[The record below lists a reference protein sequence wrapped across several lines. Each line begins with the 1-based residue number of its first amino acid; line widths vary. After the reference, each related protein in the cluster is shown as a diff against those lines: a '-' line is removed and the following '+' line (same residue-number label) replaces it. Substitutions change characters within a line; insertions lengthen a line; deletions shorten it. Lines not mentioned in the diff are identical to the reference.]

1 MKTATQ
7 DLPCLGVGLG
17 FRDRYSTDLFS
28 DDPGVDFLEITADH
42 FFEASASK
50 QRQLELLRDR
60 YTLIPHG
67 LDLSLGSAEGLDAE
81 YLSQLA
87 NLVNALNPPWWSEH
101 IACTRA
107 GGIQIGHLSPVPFNE
122 KGRQVVVQ
130 NIHRVQEQIPV
141 PLILENITYDVTLP
155 GGSEVEG
162 EFLARIMEETGCGL
176 LLDITNLYTNT
187 VNHGLDA
194 TVFLNAL
201 PAEHVVQLHFT
212 GGHEANGRLVDSHS
226 RATPEPVWD
235 LMATV
240 LQQFPVKGIILER
253 DENLPPYEELRAE
266 MHRARQLGRTWN
278 RWS

>member
-1 MKTATQ
+1 M
-7 DLPCLGVGLG
+7 G

-28 DDPGVDFLEITADH
+28 DNPGVDFLEITADH

-60 YTLIPHG
+60 FTLIPHG
-67 LDLSLGSAEGLDAE
+67 LDLSLGSADGLDSD
-81 YLSQLA
+81 YLSRLA
-87 NLVNALNPPWWSEH
+87 KLVNALNPPWWSEH

-122 KGRQVVVQ
+122 NGREVVVQ
-130 NIHRVQEQIPV
+130 NIFRVQEQISV

-155 GGSEVEG
+155 GGDEREG
-162 EFLARIMEETGCGL
+162 DFLAKIVNETGCGL

-187 VNHGLDA
+187 VNHGLNSKA
-194 TVFLNAL
+194 FLNAL
-201 PAEHVVQLHFT
+201 PPESIVQLHFT
-212 GGHEANGRLVDSHS
+212 GGHEVDGRIVDSHS
-226 RATPEPVWD
+226 QPTPEPVWD

-266 MHRARQLGRTWN
+266 MHRGRQLGRTWN
-278 RWS
+278 RWN